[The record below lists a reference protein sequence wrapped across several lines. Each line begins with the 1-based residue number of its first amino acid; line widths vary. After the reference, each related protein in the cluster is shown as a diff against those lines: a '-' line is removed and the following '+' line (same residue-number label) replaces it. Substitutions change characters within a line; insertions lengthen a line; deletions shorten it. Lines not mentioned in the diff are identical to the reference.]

1 MHEIPTLELGS
12 FRVHWLRGGRFRLD
26 GGAMFGPVP
35 KVLWRRRYPCDEHN
49 TIPMQAS
56 PLLVVTPEARLLIDT
71 GTGDKLDEKQ
81 KRIFRREEAPAPVE
95 DLARLGLTPEDIDF
109 VVMTHMDWD
118 HASGGTVVRDGRL
131 VPAYP
136 KARYVV
142 QRVEW
147 EACTNPTSRT
157 RHGYWPENW
166 QPLQEHDVVELVD
179 GEAEIVPGVRVHLTG
194 GHTHGHQLV
203 FLDGAVGSGAE
214 STAPGAAGG
223 SKSTAETVMLH
234 LGDIMPTHAH
244 LNPLWVMGYD
254 NFPLTSIEQKELWLP
269 RAQAGKWLLSF
280 YHDPFLLAGTLDE
293 EGNIRDNL
301 AGALE
306 WPPDVTEVPQT

>member
-1 MHEIPTLELGS
+1 MHDIPTLELGAC
-12 FRVHWLRGGRFRLD
+12 RVHWLRGGRFWLD

-35 KVLWRRRYPCDEHN
+35 KVLWRRRFPCDEHN
-49 TIPMQAS
+49 AIPMQAA
-56 PLLVVTPEARLLIDT
+56 PLLVVTPRARILIDT
-71 GTGDKLDEKQ
+71 GTGDKLDERQ
-81 KRIFRREEAPAPVE
+81 KRIFRQEEAPAPVE
-95 DLARLGLTPEDIDF
+95 DLARLGFAPEDIDF

-118 HASGGTVVRDGRL
+118 HASGATVVRDGRL

-136 KARYVV
+136 KARHIV

-166 QPLQEHDVVELVD
+166 QPLQEHGLVELVD
-179 GEAEIVPGVRVHLTG
+179 GEEEVVPGVRVHLTG

-203 FLDGAVGSGAE
+203 VVDGSVKPGE
-214 STAPGAAGG
+214 STAAGPPG
-223 SKSTAETVMLH
+223 SSVLLH
-234 LGDIMPTHAH
+234 FGDIMPTHAH

-269 RAQAGKWLLSF
+269 RAQEGKWLLSF
-280 YHDPFLLAGTLDE
+280 YHDPFLLAGTLDDD
-293 EGNIRDNL
+293 GNIRDNL
-301 AGALE
+301 AGALG
-306 WPPDVTEVPQT
+306 WPPDVTEVPKS